1 MTVEGSHTIAV
12 PPERAYQL
20 LLDPKILAQCMPGCD
35 ELVTTAPGEYQMK
48 MKVTLASLAGL
59 FSGKVRIS
67 DENPPHSYRMVVDG
81 TGKIGFVR
89 GEGLI
94 ELSPAE
100 TGTLITYKGQAQVGG
115 TIAAV
120 GSRLVDTTSRMMI
133 RKFFERLADLAAKS

>member
-1 MTVEGSHTIAV
+1 MTVEGSHAIAV
-12 PPERAYQL
+12 PPERAYQF

-35 ELVTTAPGEYQMK
+35 ELVNTAPGEYQMK
-48 MKVTLASLAGL
+48 MKVAIASLAGL
-59 FSGKVRIS
+59 FSGKIRIS

-89 GEGLI
+89 GDGLI
-94 ELSPAE
+94 ELSPTE
-100 TGTLITYKGQAQVGG
+100 TGTLITYKGHAQVGG

-133 RKFFERLADLAAKS
+133 RKFFERLAELAGKS